1 MRVSTTTSRTTLES
15 TSFKNKNGKMVTVV
29 MNKTDD
35 KITYKLFVNDSE
47 TEVQIPPRAMQSIIY

>member
-1 MRVSTTTSRTTLES
+1 
-15 TSFKNKNGKMVTVV
+15 MVTVV

-35 KITYKLFVNDSE
+35 KITYKLIVNDSE